1 MQTFERISHFDNFN
15 IINSINDL
23 KEKFNDEIHKFL
35 KRKINY
41 DDMLK
46 KKNKK
51 EIWFRNLRKKR
62 EIFMKKCKN
71 NFESKFTLFHSLK
84 RNKSEEKIKRKDLYY
99 HLLKYY
105 NNYKIFKPYTL
116 SLKIISKNNYINLTD
131 INQVKIKKKN
141 NKLIKKNKINIQLKK
156 NYIKKEVP
164 ILRYNKKSISSVK
177 ISLKKTYSTMTIFEF
192 KKTHSNYLPNISNEL
207 SNSIKES
214 KKLKKQ
220 LSNDKK
226 KFKRNFS
233 LITQNPFLINKKN
246 NLKLLKR
253 DLINENNFQNSFK
266 KTIKFKG
273 LKINKYG
280 KIKYKKEKSLDENIE
295 RNKFIDELNNK
306 FNTIFSFNKTMN
318 LNKQIEYSIESLFK
332 YKKNNKQLF

>member
-41 DDMLK
+41 DYMIK
-46 KKNKK
+46 KKNKN

>member
-46 KKNKK
+46 KKSKK

>member
-23 KEKFNDEIHKFL
+23 KEKFNDEIYKFL

-41 DDMLK
+41 DDMIK

-71 NFESKFTLFHSLK
+71 TFESKFTLFHSLK

-116 SLKIISKNNYINLTD
+116 SLKIISKKKYINLTD

-141 NKLIKKNKINIQLKK
+141 NKLIKKTK
-156 NYIKKEVP
+156 
-164 ILRYNKKSISSVK
+164 
-177 ISLKKTYSTMTIFEF
+177 
-192 KKTHSNYLPNISNEL
+192 
-207 SNSIKES
+207 
-214 KKLKKQ
+214 
-220 LSNDKK
+220 
-226 KFKRNFS
+226 
-233 LITQNPFLINKKN
+233 
-246 NLKLLKR
+246 
-253 DLINENNFQNSFK
+253 
-266 KTIKFKG
+266 
-273 LKINKYG
+273 
-280 KIKYKKEKSLDENIE
+280 
-295 RNKFIDELNNK
+295 
-306 FNTIFSFNKTMN
+306 
-318 LNKQIEYSIESLFK
+318 
-332 YKKNNKQLF
+332 

>member
-23 KEKFNDEIHKFL
+23 KEKFNDEIDKFL

-46 KKNKK
+46 KKSKK

>member
-1 MQTFERISHFDNFN
+1 MQTFERISHFDDFN

-23 KEKFNDEIHKFL
+23 KEKFNDEIDKFL

-46 KKNKK
+46 KKSKK

>member
-116 SLKIISKNNYINLTD
+116 SLNIISKNNYINLTD

-156 NYIKKEVP
+156 NFIKKDVP

>member
-23 KEKFNDEIHKFL
+23 KEKFNDEIDKFL